1 MLIRLIIAL
10 VLIITIF
17 GYTSYAPKINKAA
30 EDDIIKKEAVL
41 IDTALK
47 NYYLSQGKFPTTLN
61 DITEIQNLK
70 INKFDYQPEDNQY
83 QVNYKLTSGKSLL
96 SPGSNNPVPD
106 LVLKDVDKW
115 EE

>member
-17 GYTSYAPKINKAA
+17 GYTSYAQKINKAA

-47 NYYLSQGKFPTTLN
+47 NYYLSQGKFPTTLD

-83 QVNYKLTSGKSLL
+83 QVNYKLTSGKSLV
-96 SPGSNNPVPD
+96 SPGSNNPMPN
-106 LVLKDVDKW
+106 LVLKDEDKW
-115 EE
+115 EK